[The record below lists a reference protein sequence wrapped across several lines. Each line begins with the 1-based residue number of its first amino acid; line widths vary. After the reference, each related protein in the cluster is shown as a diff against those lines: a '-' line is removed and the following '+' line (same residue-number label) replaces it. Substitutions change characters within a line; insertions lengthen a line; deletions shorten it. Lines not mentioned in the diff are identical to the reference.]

1 MTEFYASVKRTCMIS
16 ETLGNKRLGDNVI
29 TGLERMLPK
38 IATFDHEALVKAF
51 PEVRLDSE
59 MGMVRTCP
67 KR

>member
-1 MTEFYASVKRTCMIS
+1 MIS

-38 IATFDHEALVKAF
+38 LVDFELEALVNSF

-59 MGMVRTCP
+59 GGKICEP
-67 KR
+67 EKKN